1 MTINCFI
8 FFVSRLQPKQPSF
21 TTKATQFLVHVASLQ
36 RTDFRKSVDISSS
49 YSIIVASLT
58 FVICIEKKF
67 R

>member
-21 TTKATQFLVHVASLQ
+21 TIQATQFLVHVASLQ
-36 RTDFRKSVDISSS
+36 IIDFRKSVDISSS
-49 YSIIVASLT
+49 YSIKVASLI
-58 FVICIEKKF
+58 FVVCIEKKF